1 MIYEFQNKM
10 KGWGIESLDD
20 TNLDEQFVAEAREF
34 LKKVENKELDE
45 EATKAEDARLVEL
58 FESRHDEIKVDS
70 EEIKKEKQKTADL
83 LAEKEETRK
92 ANLIKQ
98 AQIDVAKLTDV
109 ESLEKLKPKYEEL
122 PEALQVVQ
130 NKIDWV
136 KTEHEK
142 KDKKVQKKADADKAT
157 DEADK
162 LEKARKDKIAVDKA
176 AAKAPTKK
184 IIEGLKKLAGMKGY
198 YATYD
203 DLRAIGIRPTGDD
216 MEIEEFQLIRQYSFK
231 VYKIISPPDKKIK
244 E

>member
-122 PEALQVVQ
+122 PEAIQ
-130 NKIDWV
+130 
-136 KTEHEK
+136 
-142 KDKKVQKKADADKAT
+142 AT
-157 DEADK
+157 M
-162 LEKARKDKIAVDKA
+162 R
-176 AAKAPTKK
+176 T
-184 IIEGLKKLAGMKGY
+184 
-198 YATYD
+198 
-203 DLRAIGIRPTGDD
+203 
-216 MEIEEFQLIRQYSFK
+216 
-231 VYKIISPPDKKIK
+231 
-244 E
+244 